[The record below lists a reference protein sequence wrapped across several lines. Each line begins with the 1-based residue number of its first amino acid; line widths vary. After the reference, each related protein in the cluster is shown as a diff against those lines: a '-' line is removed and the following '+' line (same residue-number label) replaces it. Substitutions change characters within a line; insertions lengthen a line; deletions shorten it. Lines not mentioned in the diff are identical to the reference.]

1 MSTQS
6 GALII
11 RPICA
16 KLTHDTETF
25 GRMDPYCVITIGRQ
39 RHRTVVAKSA
49 GKFPNW
55 EDQLS
60 YMKTN
65 EDTIKIEVWDKD
77 TASADDLIGETTLA
91 ISTVISKPNYEEWVP
106 LTYKGR
112 KAGEIRLNI
121 MFRPS
126 GPPPPPPSV
135 HGVPANMLNMGGH
148 QYAPMPM
155 TYQYPAQNYPQA
167 PPYPQSIYPT
177 LNPVQPP
184 PMPYYPPQQVLYPP
198 QAYPRNPPLYPNS
211 QQNAPNYYYPQNPP
225 QNVPSFYPY
234 APK

>member
-1 MSTQS
+1 MSTSS
-6 GALII
+6 GTLII

-25 GRMDPYCVITIGRQ
+25 GRMDPYCVITVGRQ
-39 RHRTVVAKSA
+39 KHRTVVAKSA

-65 EDTIKIEVWDKD
+65 EDTMKIEVWDKD
-77 TASADDLIGETTLA
+77 TASSDDLIGETTLA
-91 ISTVISKPNYEEWVP
+91 LNTVISKSNYEEWVP

-121 MFRPS
+121 VFRPS
-126 GPPPPPPSV
+126 GPPPSV
-135 HGVPANMLNMGGH
+135 HGIPANLVNMGGR
-148 QYAPMPM
+148 QYAPMPAP
-155 TYQYPAQNYPQA
+155 YQYPPQTYPQA
-167 PPYPQSIYPT
+167 PPQSMYPT
-177 LNPVQPP
+177 LSPMQPP
-184 PMPYYPPQQVLYPP
+184 PMPYYPPQAPYP
-198 QAYPRNPPLYPNS
+198 QA
-211 QQNAPNYYYPQNPP
+211 YPQNPP
-225 QNVPSFYPY
+225 SYLNPQQSPNYYYQQPPPQNVPNFYPY